1 MINLALVEDQPRTLS
16 LKRALRIF
24 INHRLVVVRRRSE
37 YELRKARERAHIL
50 EGLMIAL
57 ANLDDVIALIRAAK
71 DTPTAKEQL
80 MTRYGLTDIQA
91 QAILDL

>member
-1 MINLALVEDQPRTLS
+1 MPDISNTR
-16 LKRALRIF
+16 
-24 INHRLVVVRRRSE
+24 RLVVVRRRSE

-91 QAILDL
+91 QAILDLQLRRLSAEVK